1 MPADLK
7 GAMMGFVS
15 ELKGF
20 REDIQSKL
28 NAQDS
33 V

>member
-1 MPADLK
+1 MTEVKAAGGGDMPADLK

-20 REDIQSKL
+20 R
-28 NAQDS
+28 
-33 V
+33 